1 MKSRIYAIKKGK
13 KPGIYKGNW
22 KQIQNQYIKGFS
34 NPVFKRC
41 ASMEEAE
48 KYMKDPT
55 SSGLQKREQD
65 NNPEQHEIEL
75 INENITYSDTNPN
88 HRALRTVLLVITGHQ
103 KIHEKNKPGAYRY
116 LLIDEQKE
124 VSLRQVNASGLSNTS
139 VNRSIILGIMSAV
152 GQLQEACRIKLIS
165 NTTFGY
171 KKMLEEKKSPN
182 SDLLKELKQILLNKG
197 HVLEEKINH
206 ADISYW
212 FNRYKMYEPLHPNRY
227 VSLK

>member
-1 MKSRIYAIKKGK
+1 MKNRIYAIKKGK
-13 KPGIYKGNW
+13 KPGIYNGNW

-48 KYMKDPT
+48 EYMKAPI
-55 SSGLQKREQD
+55 SGGLQKRQQ
-65 NNPEQHEIEL
+65 NNKPEHHEMEL
-75 INENITYSDTNPN
+75 IKDNITYSDKNPN
-88 HRALRTVLLVITGHQ
+88 HLALRTVLLVITGHQ
-103 KIHEKNKPGAYRY
+103 KIHEMNKPGSYRY

-124 VSLRQVNASGLSNTS
+124 VSLRLVNVSGLSNTS
-139 VNRSIILGIMSAV
+139 VNRSIILGIIRAV
-152 GQLQEACRIKLIS
+152 GQLQKACRIKLIS

-171 KKMLEEKKSPN
+171 KKMLAEKKSPN
-182 SDLLKELKQILLNKG
+182 SDLLKELKQLLLNKG
-197 HVLEEKINH
+197 HVLEVKINY

-212 FNRYKMYEPLHPNRY
+212 FNRYKMYEPLNPNRY